1 MKQDPGTN
9 WRQPFMDTNYSA
21 VKHQQNQISDH
32 YSKFNTLGFF
42 NQIYKGSEPFICKPY
57 SSKV

>member
-32 YSKFNTLGFF
+32 YSKFDTLGFF
-42 NQIYKGSEPFICKPY
+42 NQRY
-57 SSKV
+57 